1 MSGMITTSSLA
12 PPAHRRAVRAWSLAA
27 AVLCA
32 AGQVGAADLGA
43 AQSTAAGTA
52 TTTPAPDTII
62 EEAAPRQRPRIGLVL
77 GGGGAKGAA
86 HVGVLAAL
94 EELRIPIDCV
104 VGTSMGA
111 LVGGTFAAGRTAE
124 DVEEAIGAISWQE
137 AIARR
142 GLRSKV
148 PMRRKLAGSTYS
160 NGIEFGVGDGGLIT
174 PSGFLSTQNIDLT
187 IQYLVARS
195 RDVTDFDQLPIQFRA
210 IATDMQRGELV
221 VLSSGDLALAMRA
234 SMAVPG
240 VFAPVTIDGR
250 ILGDGGLTRNVP
262 VDIARETCAE
272 VVIAAAVPNP
282 TPEPEDLRSPLTMV
296 ARTLDVLIG
305 ANEREQLAT
314 LGPNDV
320 KIIIDMGD
328 IGSASFDRVADAIPI
343 GRTATLAHRAEL
355 ERYALPEDE
364 YRAWRSA
371 RARPPREPMTLAG
384 VNVQGAQR
392 VNADFVQHTLG
403 LQTGDVVD
411 SAQVSKRVNEVF
423 ALSDFEA
430 VGYSLTGDPER
441 PTLDLMLR
449 EKSWG
454 PNILRFDLG
463 FHLGTDANTAFTIG
477 GDFLRAWINSLGGE
491 IHGAARIGR
500 TSGIDLA
507 LYQPLDMRQRWFVE
521 PGMNLQRSLEDVF
534 VDGESV
540 ARYQFSHGWGYLDA
554 GRVFGNH
561 TELRAGLRAGR
572 QSVQREI
579 GTPDLPEISSEGYGG
594 IAVRLTHDT
603 RDRDVLWQ
611 DGTLLRATYF
621 RGMDSLGSV
630 DDYDRL
636 EAMAVTAVPFGD
648 SVAYLRASGG
658 SSFGSR
664 LPAYDV
670 FTLGGPVSLPGFNI
684 GELRGVNYWSAHASF
699 LRRIADISY
708 VFGQALYAG
717 LNFTVADIDTGL
729 DLAPDDLVYSTGV
742 VLAGRTPLGPVSLSL
757 AVTSESDWQ
766 LVFGLGRPI
775 EERAITDPV
784 W

>member
-1 MSGMITTSSLA
+1 MLF
-12 PPAHRRAVRAWSLAA
+12 RAASTWSLTAAILLAATRVAA
-27 AVLCA
+27 ADA
-32 AGQVGAADLGA
+32 GA
-43 AQSTAAGTA
+43 AQPTGTGAATAS
-52 TTTPAPDTII
+52 PH
-62 EEAAPRQRPRIGLVL
+62 RPRIGLVL

-94 EELRIPIDCV
+94 EELRIPVDCI

-111 LVGGTFAAGRTAE
+111 LVGGTFASGRTAGE
-124 DVEEAIGAISWQE
+124 VEEAVSAISWQE

-142 GLRSKV
+142 GLRTKV

-160 NGIEFGVGDGGLIT
+160 NGLEFGLRDGAIT
-174 PSGFLSTQNIDLT
+174 APSGFFSTQNIDLT

-195 RDVTDFDQLPIQFRA
+195 RDVTDFDQLPIPFRA
-210 IATDMQRGELV
+210 VATDMQRGEMV

-262 VDIARETCAE
+262 VDIARETCAD

-282 TPEPEDLRSPLTMV
+282 TPELDDLSSPLTLV

-305 ANEREQLAT
+305 ANERQQLET
-314 LGPNDV
+314 LGPQDV
-320 KIIIDMGD
+320 KIVIDMGD
-328 IGSASFDRVADAIPI
+328 IGSASFDRVADAIPL
-343 GRTATLAHRAEL
+343 GRTAALAHRTEL
-355 ERYALPEDE
+355 ERYALPEAE
-364 YRAWRSA
+364 YRAWRLA
-371 RARPPREPMTLAG
+371 RSRPPRERMSLAG
-384 VNVQGAQR
+384 VTVQGAQR
-392 VNADFVQHTLG
+392 VNEEFVQHTLG
-403 LQTGDVVD
+403 LQAGDVVD
-411 SAQVSKRVNEVF
+411 SAEIAGRINRVF

-430 VGYSLTGDPER
+430 VGYSLSGDPQR
-441 PTLDLMLR
+441 PTLDVDLH

-463 FHLGTDANTAFTIG
+463 FHIGTDTNTAFTIG
-477 GDFLRAWINSLGGE
+477 GDFLRAWVNDRGGE
-491 IHGAARIGR
+491 IQGSVRVGR
-500 TSGIDLA
+500 TTGLDLA
-507 LYQPLDMRQRWFVE
+507 LNQPLDLAQRWFVE
-521 PGMNLQRSLEDVF
+521 PGVTLQRSLEDVF
-534 VDGESV
+534 ADGESV
-540 ARYQFSHGWGYLDA
+540 ARYRFSHGWGYLDA

-561 TELRAGLRAGR
+561 TELRAGLRSGG
-572 QSVQREI
+572 QSVEREI
-579 GTPDLPEISSEGYGG
+579 GTPGLPEISGEGYGG
-594 IAVRLTHDT
+594 IALRVIRDT

-621 RGMDSLGSV
+621 RGMEGLGAV

-636 EAMAVTAVPFGD
+636 EAMAVTAMPFGD

-658 SSFGSR
+658 SSFGAL
-664 LPAYDV
+664 LPVYDT
-670 FTLGGPVSLPGFNI
+670 FTLGGPVSMPGFNI
-684 GELRGVNYWSAHASF
+684 GELRGSNYWSAQASF

-717 LNFTVADIDTGL
+717 LNFTVADIDDRVG
-729 DLAPDDLVYSTGV
+729 LAPDDPVYSTGL
-742 VLAGRTPLGPVSLSL
+742 VLTGRTPLGPVALSL

-766 LVFGLGRPI
+766 LVFSLGRPI
-775 EERAITDPV
+775 EERAITDSV